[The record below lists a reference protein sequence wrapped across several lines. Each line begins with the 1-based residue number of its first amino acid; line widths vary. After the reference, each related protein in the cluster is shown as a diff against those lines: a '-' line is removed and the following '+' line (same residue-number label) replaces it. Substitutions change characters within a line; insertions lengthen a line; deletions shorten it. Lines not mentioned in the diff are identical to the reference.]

1 MKTLDFQF
9 IKIKFPSAPETISEN
24 LSSPW
29 LAKRSF
35 LQGVDEVPTFA
46 VEIFFLIFAFMS
58 VALTLVAALFVFK
71 TTKLKSQKQLHEK
84 RMEIIDKHFNE
95 MTRIECPYC
104 KTLYD
109 VNMQE
114 CPSCG
119 AFTRKILFPDIPS

>member
-1 MKTLDFQF
+1 MVTFD
-9 IKIKFPSAPETISEN
+9 
-24 LSSPW
+24 
-29 LAKRSF
+29 LA
-35 LQGVDEVPTFA
+35 A
-46 VEIFFLIFAFMS
+46 FFLIFS
-58 VALTLVAALFVFK
+58 VTSIVLTIVAVSFVFK
-71 TTKLKSQKQLHEK
+71 TTKLKSKKELQEK

-119 AFTRKILFPDIPS
+119 ASTKKILFPEIPS